1 MMDFIEAI
9 RQDDRLLCLVVRPP
23 PRLERTTFVTPD
35 ELNLQLG
42 FIVTPRG
49 GAVPRHSHL
58 PVERRVTGTSEV
70 VMVRSGRCSVDIYDE
85 ARNLVASRELSAGD
99 IVVLVAG
106 GHAFTMAEDT
116 VLIEVKQGPY
126 AADGDKER
134 F

>member
-1 MMDFIEAI
+1 MMDFVEAI

-35 ELNLQLG
+35 QLNLQLG

>member
-1 MMDFIEAI
+1 MMDFVEAI

-35 ELNLQLG
+35 QLNLQLG
-42 FIVTPRG
+42 FVVYPRG

-85 ARNLVASRELSAGD
+85 ARNLVATRELSAGD

-106 GHAFTMAEDT
+106 GHAFSMAEDT
-116 VLIEVKQGPY
+116 VLMEVKQGPY
-126 AADGDKER
+126 VAEDDKER

>member
-1 MMDFIEAI
+1 MDFVETI
-9 RQDDRLLCLVVRPP
+9 RRDDRLLCLVVRPP
-23 PRLERTTFVTPD
+23 PDLDRTTFVTPD
-35 ELNLQLG
+35 QLSLQLG
-42 FIVTPRG
+42 FVVTAA
-49 GAVPRHSHL
+49 GAGVPRHSHR

-70 VMVRSGRCSVDIYDE
+70 VLVRSGRCSVDIYDE
-85 ARNLVASRELSAGD
+85 ARNLVATRDLVAGD

-126 AADGDKER
+126 VADGDKER

>member
-35 ELNLQLG
+35 QLNLQLG

-116 VLIEVKQGPY
+116 VLMEVKQGPY
-126 AADGDKER
+126 AAEDDKER

>member
-1 MMDFIEAI
+1 MDFVEAI

-49 GAVPRHSHL
+49 GAVPRHSHR

-70 VMVRSGRCSVDIYDE
+70 VMVRSGRCTVDIYDD
-85 ARNLVASRELSAGD
+85 ARNLVASRELAAGD

-116 VLIEVKQGPY
+116 VLMEVKQGPY
-126 AADGDKER
+126 AAGGDKER

>member
-1 MMDFIEAI
+1 MEFVEAI

-23 PRLERTTFVTPD
+23 PRLEATTFVTPD
-35 ELNLQLG
+35 ELSLQLG

-49 GAVPRHSHL
+49 GGVPRHSHR

-70 VMVRSGRCSVDIYDE
+70 VMVRSGRCSVDIYDD
-85 ARNLVASRELSAGD
+85 ARNLVASRQLAAGD

-106 GHAFTMAEDT
+106 GHAFAMAEDT

-126 AADGDKER
+126 AADADKER